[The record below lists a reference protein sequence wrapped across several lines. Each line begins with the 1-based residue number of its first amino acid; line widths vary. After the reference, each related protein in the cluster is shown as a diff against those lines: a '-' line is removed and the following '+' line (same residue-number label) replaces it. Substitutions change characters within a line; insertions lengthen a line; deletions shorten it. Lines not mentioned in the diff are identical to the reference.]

1 MRSSLEQK
9 CYNVKE
15 HLKRI
20 ESKLNSRLQQ
30 MEERIHMAHD
40 DIDVLGDK
48 SDSLEDENTKL
59 KAELKRQTKTIG
71 GTTQK
76 SLQK

>member
-1 MRSSLEQK
+1 
-9 CYNVKE
+9 
-15 HLKRI
+15 
-20 ESKLNSRLQQ
+20 